1 MGSPSSG
8 NAAAT
13 DRVEDGG
20 AGCTRRKGLPMTASN
35 RWILGLARVRPGDR
49 IEAWEHRQPCFTGTV
64 SEVVPQLGIAWVL
77 EDRTGLRR
85 LVSVRAHRLRRSE
98 LVTTA

>member
-1 MGSPSSG
+1 MGSASSR
-8 NAAAT
+8 NAPAT
-13 DRVEDGG
+13 DRDEDGG
-20 AGCTRRKGLPMTASN
+20 AGCTRRKGLPMTTSN

-49 IEAWEHRQPCFTGTV
+49 IEAWEHRRTRFTGTV

-85 LVSVRAHRLRRSE
+85 LVSVRDHRLRRSE
-98 LVTTA
+98 PVTTA

>member
-1 MGSPSSG
+1 MGRQPAG

-13 DRVEDGG
+13 CRDEDGG
-20 AGCTRRKGLPMTASN
+20 TGRTRRKGLPMTASS

-49 IEAWEHRQPCFTGTV
+49 IEAWEHRQPRFTGTV

-77 EDRTGLRR
+77 EDGTGLRR
-85 LVSVRAHRLRRSE
+85 LVSIRDHRLRRSAR
-98 LVTTA
+98 VTAA